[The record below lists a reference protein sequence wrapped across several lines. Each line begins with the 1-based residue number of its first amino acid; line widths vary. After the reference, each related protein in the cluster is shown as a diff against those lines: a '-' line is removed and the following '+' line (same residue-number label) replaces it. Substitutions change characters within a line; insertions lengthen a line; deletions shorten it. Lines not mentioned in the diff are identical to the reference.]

1 MGNRQNLPR
10 RQMIWYVL
18 YAGIS
23 CGLLYGAL
31 TVLWKGGWQSP
42 QAILLRLTGFNGLSI
57 VLTSAIHC
65 LWLLA
70 LPALLTGW
78 LAGRLAWQNNLPGR
92 AMATLAWTGLTAVL
106 YALPQLAGV
115 DVVPEFNQLIANT
128 LEGMLP
134 VPDGTFSRLMATP
147 PWYMLPVLFAVG
159 GWLAAMMVLPYE
171 PDETWGDRTGERLSL
186 IHI

>member
-92 AMATLAWTGLTAVL
+92 AMATLTWTGLTAVL

-134 VPDGTFSRLMATP
+134 V
-147 PWYMLPVLFAVG
+147 LFAVG

-171 PDETWGDRTGERLSL
+171 PDETWGDRTGERGEQW
-186 IHI
+186 

>member
-1 MGNRQNLPR
+1 
-10 RQMIWYVL
+10 MIWYVL

-31 TVLWKGGWQSP
+31 TMLWKGGWQSP
-42 QAILLRLTGFNGLSI
+42 QAMLLRLAGFNGLSI

-78 LAGRLAWQNNLPGR
+78 LAGRLAWQNNLSGR
-92 AMATLAWTGLTAVL
+92 AMATLAWMGLTAVL
-106 YALPQLAGV
+106 YALPQLAGM
-115 DVVPEFNQLIANT
+115 DVVPELNQ
-128 LEGMLP
+128 
-134 VPDGTFSRLMATP
+134 LMATP
-147 PWYMLPVLFAVG
+147 PWYVLPALFAVG

-171 PDETWGDRTGERLSL
+171 PDETWGDRTGERGEQW
-186 IHI
+186 

>member
-42 QAILLRLTGFNGLSI
+42 QAMLLRLAGFNGLSI
-57 VLTSAIHC
+57 VLASAIHG

-70 LPALLTGW
+70 LPALLTGA
-78 LAGRLAWQNNLPGR
+78 LAQRLGWQNNLQGR
-92 AMATLAWTGLTAVL
+92 AVSALVWTGLTAVL

-115 DVVPEFNQLIANT
+115 DVVPGFNQLIANT

-134 VPDGTFSRLMATP
+134 VHDGMFSQLMDTL
-147 PWYMLPVLFAVG
+147 PWYVLPALFAVG
-159 GWLAAMMVLPYE
+159 GWFSAMMVLPHE
-171 PDETWGDRTGERLSL
+171 QDETWGDRTGE
-186 IHI
+186 HGEQW

>member
-1 MGNRQNLPR
+1 MGNRQHLPQ
-10 RQMIWYVL
+10 RQTMIWYVL

-42 QAILLRLTGFNGLSI
+42 QAMLLRLAGFNGLSI

-78 LAGRLAWQNNLPGR
+78 PAAWLGKTICRGGRWPL
-92 AMATLAWTGLTAVL
+92 
-106 YALPQLAGV
+106 
-115 DVVPEFNQLIANT
+115 
-128 LEGMLP
+128 
-134 VPDGTFSRLMATP
+134 
-147 PWYMLPVLFAVG
+147 
-159 GWLAAMMVLPYE
+159 
-171 PDETWGDRTGERLSL
+171 
-186 IHI
+186 